1 MLPIHCRQRI
11 RMREHRA
18 HVEQS
23 HLEQSRVVAF
33 FRVGQNAAST
43 PLGAR
48 PDFKATRR
56 TANIRADPGVIRG
69 TQAYRR
75 CSGRDTGTRRWQG

>member
-1 MLPIHCRQRI
+1 MLPIHYRQRI
-11 RMREHRA
+11 RMRGHRA
-18 HVEQS
+18 HPGAIAR
-23 HLEQSRVVAF
+23 SRV

-43 PLGAR
+43 PLSAH

-56 TANIRADPGVIRG
+56 TANIRADAGIIRG

>member
-1 MLPIHCRQRI
+1 MLPLHYRQRI

-18 HVEQS
+18 H
-23 HLEQSRVVAF
+23 LEQLRVIAF

>member
-1 MLPIHCRQRI
+1 MLPIHYRQ
-11 RMREHRA
+11 RMREHRT
-18 HVEQS
+18 

-33 FRVGQNAAST
+33 FGLGKT
-43 PLGAR
+43 PQAR
-48 PDFKATRR
+48 RSAHPDFKATRR